1 MWKKWRKLSLIWK
14 ILIGMALGMVWGIIA
29 VVIGAEKFTTDWVS
43 PWGIIFLNLLKV
55 IAVPLIFVS
64 LVKGISSLTNISKLS
79 RIGLKTLALY
89 VATTLVAI
97 SAGLIFVNIVNPGNT
112 FSEEK
117 KAEYLAKYQDTV
129 AEKQETAIKQ
139 KDESPLK
146 IIVDMVPENI
156 VQASADNSKM
166 LQVIF
171 FAILFGVAMVS
182 LKKRKIR
189 TVKKFFDGLNDII
202 LKIIDIIML
211 FAPYGVFALMAGLVV
226 DFGGDLDLF
235 AALGL
240 YTITVVGTLLILIIF
255 FYPMLMRIFTGV
267 KWLDFLRAILPA
279 QLVAFST
286 SSSAATLP
294 VTKEQVERE
303 LGVDE
308 EISSFVLPIG
318 VTINMDGTSAYQAIA
333 AVFIAQVF
341 GVDLTFGQLMMI
353 LLTALLASIGSPGV
367 PGGSIVMLIIVL
379 TSVGIPVE
387 GLALILGIDRPL
399 DMLRTAVNVT
409 GDSTVASLIAKSEN
423 EMHYPP
429 TKVESDEPILLM
441 KDPSDQE

>member
-1 MWKKWRKLSLIWK
+1 MWKLWIRTPLIWR
-14 ILIGMALGMVWGIIA
+14 IMIGMALGMAWGIIA
-29 VVIGAEKFTTDWVS
+29 VLDGAEKLTSDWIS
-43 PWGIIFLNLLKV
+43 PWGIIFLNLLKL

-64 LVKGISSLTNISKLS
+64 LVKGISSLKNISKLS
-79 RIGLKTLALY
+79 RVGLKTMGLY
-89 VATTLVAI
+89 VITTLFAI
-97 SAGLIFVNIVNPGNT
+97 VVGLVLVNIVNPGNT

-117 KAEYLAKYQDTV
+117 RSEYLAKYKTTIQ
-129 AEKQETAIKQ
+129 EKEETAAAQ
-139 KDESPLK
+139 KEESPLK
-146 IIVDMVPENI
+146 IIVDMVPENF
-156 VQASADNSKM
+156 VKAASDNSKM

-182 LKKRKIR
+182 LKRRKIR
-189 TVKKFFDGLNDII
+189 TVRRFINGLNDVI
-202 LKIIDIIML
+202 LKIIDHIML

-240 YTITVVGTLLILIIF
+240 YALTVVAGLLILILF
-255 FYPMLMRIFTGV
+255 FYPTMIRIVTGI
-267 KWLDFLRAILPA
+267 KPMAFLKAILPT
-279 QLVAFST
+279 QMVAFST

-294 VTKEQVERE
+294 VTKEQVEKE
-303 LGVDE
+303 LGVGE

-341 GVDLTFGQLMMI
+341 GIDLTFGQLLMI

-367 PGGSIVMLIIVL
+367 PGGTIVMLIIVL
-379 TSVGIPVE
+379 SAVGIPVE

-409 GDSTVASLIAKSEN
+409 GDSAVASLVAKTEGAL
-423 EMHYPP
+423 HYPP
-429 TKVESDEPILLM
+429 KKETEVDENGRPL
-441 KDPSDQE
+441 S

>member
-14 ILIGMALGMVWGIIA
+14 ILIGMALGMAWGILA
-29 VVIGAEKFTTDWVS
+29 VIIGAEKFTTNWLS
-43 PWGIIFLNLLKV
+43 PWGVIFLNLLKV

-64 LVKGISSLTNISKLS
+64 LVKGISSLKNISKLS
-79 RIGLKTLALY
+79 RIGIKTLVLY
-89 VATTLVAI
+89 IITTLVAI
-97 SAGLIFVNIVNPGNT
+97 TVGLILVNIVNPGNT
-112 FSEEK
+112 FSKEK
-117 KAEYLAKYQDTV
+117 KAEYLEKYQQTV
-129 AEKQETAIKQ
+129 AQKQETAEKQ

-146 IIVDMVPENI
+146 LIVEMVPENI
-156 VQASADNSKM
+156 VKAMSDNSKM

-171 FAILFGVAMVS
+171 FAVLFGIAMVS
-182 LKKRKIR
+182 LKKRKVK
-189 TVKKFFDGLNDII
+189 TVKKFIDGLNDII

-240 YTITVVGTLLILIIF
+240 YTITVVGALFILILF
-255 FYPMLMRIFTGV
+255 FYPTLMRIFTGV
-267 KWLDFLRAILPA
+267 KAFDFLRAILPT

-341 GVDLTFGQLMMI
+341 GIDLTFGQLLMI
-353 LLTALLASIGSPGV
+353 LVTALLASIGSPGV

-409 GDSTVASLIAKSEN
+409 GDSTVASLVAKSEN
-423 EMHYPP
+423 EMRYPP
-429 TKVESDEPILLM
+429 EKRKEGEKVIG
-441 KDPSDQE
+441 